1 MRTVSV
7 LAFIIVCSRFIQPG
21 FAQQQI
27 FKNYTVN
34 DGLIS
39 NSVRRIYQ
47 DSKGFL
53 WIATW
58 EGLSKYDG
66 HRFTNF
72 GTANGLSHSLVN
84 DLYETSDG
92 SLLISLNNKT
102 IDIIK
107 DNKVFNRAVY
117 TGATIN
123 QITTSSHHVPIL
135 TTDGEGLQ
143 ELSGGKIIRPR
154 QANPTRTYYDLVW
167 VSDSVFIATGDSSI
181 GVFNSS
187 FALLGEIKD
196 PDFFY
201 YPGQVYKDRN
211 RRIWIGTKKGVR
223 IMQPLAG
230 INKMPAT
237 LSYVPTSFNIAPLN
251 NKTINDIFQDNEG
264 NMWFGTNAGLV
275 KLGVDGREQ
284 LITVKDGIASN
295 IITCIYQDREKNI
308 WFGTAVGL
316 SKLVTRAGITLYSV
330 PNGIYTSDNLFL
342 LQPYRKD
349 HLIVST
355 RDGAKLFNKRTG
367 SFVSVANGSK
377 EMYYNM
383 VQNSR
388 PQLIMS
394 DTKIVQF
401 DTLTNAVKSRELISV
416 EGASRIISDERGNRF
431 CSNLRY
437 LYFRSTTNSQQILN
451 YRISGLLIDKGGNL
465 WAATWQHGLFK
476 IKYSIENNQLKIL
489 AKEHYLP
496 AENIRCLIE
505 DSKGNIWVGTR
516 YKGVYR
522 IVIADD
528 GRVRIANF
536 DQGKGLT
543 SNFIKGIKE
552 DSKGNF
558 WIAFYQ
564 GLDKLIPGKNGFDIF
579 NFSRVNNYF
588 TSMIGILTDEDNSL
602 WLATGEGL
610 VHIYDGELEKMAA
623 LPVYITRVQAG
634 DSSLTV
640 NQQPAALNYREK
652 QLEFEFASPGFIN
665 EKQVLY
671 SYRLVEGA
679 TLDWSAPSNQHTVSF
694 ANLQAGSYRF
704 EVRALGWNGQ
714 WGKPATFEFRIEPA
728 FWNTWWFRSLAV
740 ISLAL
745 LSFLLLRKRIRSV
758 RHEAEMK
765 QKIAETEMM
774 ALRAQMN
781 PHFIFNCLTSI
792 DNLIQLDEKEKAT
805 LYLSK
810 FAKLIRSVLENS
822 AHNTVPCWKD
832 METMQLYLELE
843 SLRFDHKFTYQVNI
857 APEIFNGDYKVP
869 PLVIQPFLE
878 NAIHHGLLNKTDGD
892 KKLKVEVF
900 VTPDHIHYLIEDN
913 GVGRLQAASY
923 KKQNKLAYGSMG
935 MQITEE
941 RINIFNQRSNGSVK
955 IDDLCDEN
963 NRSRGT
969 MVSVSLILQP

>member
-21 FAQQQI
+21 FAQQQT

-72 GTANGLSHSLVN
+72 STANGLSHSLVN
-84 DLYETSDG
+84 DLYETTDG

-107 DNKVFNRAVY
+107 DNKVYNRAVY

-123 QITTSSHHVPIL
+123 QITSSSHHVPIF

-143 ELSGGKIIRPR
+143 EFRGGKIVKPR
-154 QANPTRTYYDLVW
+154 QANPTRTYYDVVW

-187 FALLGEIKD
+187 FTLLGEIKD

-211 RRIWIGTKKGVR
+211 HRIWIGTKKGVR
-223 IMQPLAG
+223 IMQPLAE

-237 LSYVPTSFNIAPLN
+237 VSYIPTSLNVTSLN
-251 NKTINDIFQDNEG
+251 NKIINDIFQDDEG
-264 NMWFGTNAGLV
+264 NMWFATNAGLV
-275 KLGVDGREQ
+275 KLAANGTEQ
-284 LITVKDGIASN
+284 LLTVKDGIPSN
-295 IITCIYQDREKNI
+295 IITCIYQDKEKNI

-316 SKLVTRAGITLYSV
+316 SKLVTRAGITLYSA
-330 PNGIYTSDNLFL
+330 PNGIFASDNLFL
-342 LQPYRKD
+342 LQPYKKD
-349 HLIVST
+349 HFIVST

-367 SFVSVANGSK
+367 SFVSVANGNK
-377 EMYYNM
+377 EMYYNI

-394 DTKIVQF
+394 DTGIVQF

-431 CSNLRY
+431 CSNLQY

-451 YRISGLLIDKGGNL
+451 DRISGLLIDKGGNL

-528 GRVRIANF
+528 SRVKITNF
-536 DQGKGLT
+536 DQSKGLS

-552 DSKGNF
+552 DLKGNF

-564 GLDKLIPGKNGFDIF
+564 GLDKLIPRNNSFDIF

-588 TSMIGILTDEDNSL
+588 TSMIGMLTDEDNTL

-610 VHIYDGELEKMAA
+610 VHIVDGELEKTAA

-634 DSSLTV
+634 DSSFAV
-640 NQQPAALNYREK
+640 NLQPIELHPRQK
-652 QLEFEFASPGFIN
+652 QLEFEFAAPGFIN

-671 SYRLVEGA
+671 SYRLIEGA
-679 TLDWSAPSNQHTVSF
+679 AADWSLPSNQHTVSF
-694 ANLQAGSYRF
+694 ANLQSGKYRF
-704 EVRALGWNGQ
+704 EVRTLGWNGQ
-714 WGKPATFEFRIEPA
+714 WGNAAAFEFSIEPP
-728 FWNTWWFRSLAV
+728 FWSGWWFRSLTAV
-740 ISLAL
+740 GVTLFV
-745 LSFLLLRKRIRSV
+745 FLLVRKRINSV

-843 SLRFDHKFTYQVNI
+843 ALRFDNKFSYEVHV
-857 APEIFNGDYKVP
+857 APEILNGDYKVP

-878 NAIHHGLLNKTDGD
+878 NAIQHGLLNKIEGQ
-892 KKLKVEVF
+892 KFLKVNVDVAQEQ
-900 VTPDHIHYLIEDN
+900 IHYFIEDN
-913 GVGRLQAASY
+913 GIGRSEAARY
-923 KKQNKLAYGSMG
+923 KQQNKLAYGSMG
-935 MQITEE
+935 IQITGE
-941 RINIFNQRSNGSVK
+941 RINIFNQRSGASVN
-955 IDDLCDEN
+955 IEDLYDEN
-963 NRSRGT
+963 KQPIGT
-969 MVSVSLILQP
+969 KVFVALLIQP

>member
-1 MRTVSV
+1 MR
-7 LAFIIVCSRFIQPG
+7 CSCFTLLLLLTNGLLQSG
-21 FAQQQI
+21 FAQQHI

-72 GTANGLSHSLVN
+72 STANGLSHSLVN
-84 DLYETSDG
+84 DLYEITDG
-92 SLLISLNNKT
+92 SLLVSLNNET

-107 DNKVFNRAVY
+107 DNKVFKKAVS

-123 QITTSSHHVPIL
+123 KITTSAHHVPIL

-143 ELSGGKIIRPR
+143 ELREGKIIRPK
-154 QANPTRTYYDLVW
+154 QADPFRSYYDIVW
-167 VSDSVFIATGDSSI
+167 VSDSVFLATGDSSI
-181 GVFNSS
+181 GVFDNTFS
-187 FALLGEIKD
+187 LLGEIKD
-196 PDFFY
+196 PKLLY
-201 YPGQVYKDRN
+201 YPGQVYRDRSQ
-211 RRIWIGTKKGVR
+211 RIWIGTNNGLR
-223 IMQPLAG
+223 MMQFLPETKRLPVA
-230 INKMPAT
+230 
-237 LSYVPTSFNIAPLN
+237 LRFLPTTFSISALKH
-251 NKTINDIFQDNEG
+251 KTINVIFQDEEG

-275 KLGVDGREQ
+275 KLGVNGTEH
-284 LITVKDGIASN
+284 LITVKDGIPSN
-295 IITCIYQDREKNI
+295 IVTCIYQDKEKNI

-316 SKLVTRAGITLYSV
+316 SKLVTRAAITLYSV
-330 PNGIYTSDNLFL
+330 PNGIYSSDNLFL
-342 LQPYRKD
+342 LHPYKKD
-349 HLIVST
+349 YLIVGTS
-355 RDGAKLFNKRTG
+355 DGAKPFNKITC
-367 SFVSVANGSK
+367 SFLTVENANK
-377 EMYYNM
+377 EKFYNV

-388 PQLIMS
+388 PRLIMS
-394 DTKIVQF
+394 DTKVVEF
-401 DTLTNAVKSRELISV
+401 DTITNAFEVKEVLKFD
-416 EGASRIISDERGNRF
+416 GASRIIIDQMGNRF
-431 CSNLRY
+431 CSNLQH
-437 LYFRSTTNSQQILN
+437 FSFCSATGTQQLIKD
-451 YRISGLLIDKGGNL
+451 RITSLLIDKSGNL
-465 WAATWQHGLFK
+465 WAATWQHGLFRF
-476 IKYSIENNQLKIL
+476 KYRIIDGQFELLEK
-489 AKEHYLP
+489 AHYLP
-496 AENIRCLIE
+496 SENIRCLME

-522 IVIADD
+522 INTAQD

-536 DQGKGLT
+536 DQSKGLS

-552 DSKGNF
+552 DLKGNF

-564 GLDKLIPGKNGFDIF
+564 GFDKLIPRNNSFDIF

-588 TSMIGILTDEDNSL
+588 TSMIGMLTDEDNTL

-610 VHIYDGELEKMAA
+610 VHIVDGELEKTAA

-634 DSSLTV
+634 DSSFAV
-640 NQQPAALNYREK
+640 NLQPIELHPRQK
-652 QLEFEFASPGFIN
+652 QLEFEFAAPGFIN

-671 SYRLVEGA
+671 SYRLIEGA
-679 TLDWSAPSNQHTVSF
+679 AADWSLPSNQHTVSF
-694 ANLQAGSYRF
+694 ANLQSGKYRF
-704 EVRALGWNGQ
+704 EVRTLGWNGQ
-714 WGKPATFEFRIEPA
+714 WGNAAAFEFSIEPP
-728 FWNTWWFRSLAV
+728 FWSGWWFRSLAAV
-740 ISLAL
+740 GVTLFV
-745 LSFLLLRKRIRSV
+745 FLLVRKRINSV

-843 SLRFDHKFTYQVNI
+843 ALRFDNKFSYEVHV
-857 APEIFNGDYKVP
+857 APEILNGDYKVP

-878 NAIHHGLLNKTDGD
+878 NAIQHGLLNKIEGQ
-892 KKLKVEVF
+892 KILKVNVDVAQEQ
-900 VTPDHIHYLIEDN
+900 IHYFIEDN
-913 GVGRLQAASY
+913 GIGRSEAARY
-923 KKQNKLAYGSMG
+923 KQQNKLAYGSMG
-935 MQITEE
+935 IQITGE
-941 RINIFNQRSNGSVK
+941 RINIFNQRSGASVN
-955 IDDLCDEN
+955 IEDLYDEN
-963 NRSRGT
+963 KQPIGT
-969 MVSVSLILQP
+969 KVFVALLIQP